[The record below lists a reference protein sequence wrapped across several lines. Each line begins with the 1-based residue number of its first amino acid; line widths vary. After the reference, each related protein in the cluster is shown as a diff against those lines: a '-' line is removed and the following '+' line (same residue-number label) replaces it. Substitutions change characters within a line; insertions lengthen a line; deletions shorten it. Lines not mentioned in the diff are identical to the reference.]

1 MMLQKGVAC
10 VLMQQYGEGNGLCFQ
25 TVEPYEEWGGGCCG
39 GGGCFAVG
47 AGFSEIVTTATLEK
61 VQRRS

>member
-1 MMLQKGVAC
+1 
-10 VLMQQYGEGNGLCFQ
+10 MQQYGEGSGLCFQ

-39 GGGCFAVG
+39 GGGCFVVG